1 MSLPALI
8 GLGIAVFVSTNIDD
22 IFVLMLFFADTKFS
36 TGQVIL
42 GQFVGIGLLIA
53 VSVVGAL
60 VALSIPA
67 GIIGLMGLLPI
78 GIGVKKLLDLRR
90 ANGDEAQEDIL
101 SLRPSANGL
110 RFVTVATV
118 TIANGGDNIGVY
130 VPLFATST
138 TGEIVALVIVWLLLV
153 AVWCW
158 AGYALVNR
166 SFLGDTI
173 RRVGD
178 RLLPFVL
185 IGLGVYILAEAFL
198 LGG

>member
-1 MSLPALI
+1 MSVPALI

-22 IFVLMLFFADTKFS
+22 IFVLILFFADAKFAVW
-36 TGQVIL
+36 QVIL
-42 GQFVGIGLLIA
+42 GQFVGIGFLVA

-67 GIIGLMGLLPI
+67 EIIGLMGLLPI

-90 ANGDEAQEDIL
+90 AKDEAEEGKMAAPRL
-101 SLRPSANGL
+101 NTSGL

-138 TGEIVALVIVWLLLV
+138 TGEIAVLVLVWMLLV
-153 AVWCW
+153 AAWCW
-158 AGYALVNR
+158 AGYALVKR

-173 RRVGD
+173 RRVGN
-178 RLLPFVL
+178 RLLPFIL
-185 IGLGVYILAEAFL
+185 IGLGLYILAEAFL
-198 LGG
+198 FT